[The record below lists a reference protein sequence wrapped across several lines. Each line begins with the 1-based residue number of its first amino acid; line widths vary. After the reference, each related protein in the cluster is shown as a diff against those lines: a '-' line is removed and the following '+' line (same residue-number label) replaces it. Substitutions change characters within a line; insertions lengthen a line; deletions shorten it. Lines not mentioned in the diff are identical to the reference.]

1 MNITPRGRFGRVTG
15 TVLALALLLLPGCGS
30 GSGTDF
36 ITSSGTTG
44 EVATDVLAQFEESL
58 NEDEIAA
65 RFHGGPRPD
74 ATPIVPT
81 VSEARSYDGRG
92 NSQVNSEHGSTETH
106 FREDSGRAYADGISS
121 PSGGDRASARE
132 ISNAVVAQADDLPDP
147 AGRTA
152 YLWLW
157 GQFLDHDITLTHEGD
172 EYFPIEVPTGDP
184 WFDPFGTGVAV
195 IPLIRSSFDEA
206 TGTDPDNHRAQ
217 VNSITAFIDASMVY
231 GSDEERAAA
240 LRTGVG
246 GRLATSA
253 GDLPPYNTFGLD
265 NAGGTSETLFLC
277 GDVRANENVLLTS
290 MHTLWVREHNR
301 IAANLELRFPALSD
315 EELFQA
321 ARKRV
326 GALVQVVT
334 YEEFIPA
341 LLGRDALPP
350 YRGYKS
356 EVDPSIGIMF
366 ATAAYRLGHSQVGS
380 AIPRIGADGES
391 IAEGDLVIADA
402 FFNPSL
408 LAEGGIDPLL
418 RGAAS
423 NPSQTTDS
431 MIIDDLRNLLFGP
444 PGAGGLDLASLNI
457 QRGRDHGLPDY
468 NTIRVFYGEPAVTS
482 FDQITS
488 NADRQA
494 ALASVYD
501 TVDQIDPWVG
511 LLSEDPV
518 RGAAVGPTLR
528 RILADQFRR
537 LRDGDR
543 FFYLND
549 PDLAGEREQLRGTRL
564 SDIIARNTGIA
575 GLPRNVFMESDRRP
589 RPRPSRRHPD
599 RKFPAPSI

>member
-1 MNITPRGRFGRVTG
+1 MNMTPRGRFGRVAG
-15 TVLALALLLLPGCGS
+15 TVLALAMLLLSGCGS

-36 ITSSGTTG
+36 VTSSGSAG
-44 EVATDVLAQFEESL
+44 DGSSDILAQFDESATEE
-58 NEDEIAA
+58 EILA

-81 VSEARSYDGRG
+81 VSEARSLDGTG
-92 NSQVNSEHGSTETH
+92 NSASDLGSTETL
-106 FREDSGRAYADGISS
+106 FREDTSRAYADGISQ
-121 PSGGDRASARE
+121 PSGDDRPSARE
-132 ISNAVVAQADDLPDP
+132 VSNAVVAQSEDLPDP
-147 AGRTA
+147 AGRTS

-184 WFDPFGTGVAV
+184 YFDPFGTGVAT
-195 IPLIRSSFDEA
+195 IPLNRSSYDES

-231 GSDEERAAA
+231 GSDEERASA
-240 LRTGVG
+240 LRTFVG

-253 GDLPPYNTFGLD
+253 GEFPPYNTFGLE

-277 GDVRANENVLLTS
+277 GDIRANENVLLTS
-290 MHTLWVREHNR
+290 MHTLWLREHNR
-301 IAANLELRFPALSD
+301 IAANLELRFPEMSD
-315 EELFQA
+315 EELYQA

-356 EVDPSIGIMF
+356 DVDPGMGILF

-380 AIPRIGADGES
+380 SIPRLRADGES
-391 IAEGDLVIADA
+391 IAEGDLVVADA

-408 LAEGGIDPLL
+408 LSEGGIDPLL
-418 RGAAS
+418 RGAVS
-423 NPSQTTDS
+423 NPSQTTDP

-444 PGAGGLDLASLNI
+444 PGSGGLDLASLNI
-457 QRGRDHGLPDY
+457 QRGRDHGMPDY
-468 NTIRVFYGEPAVTS
+468 NTIREYYGVPKVTS
-482 FDQITS
+482 FAEMTRDP
-488 NADRQA
+488 DRQA
-494 ALASVYD
+494 ALASVYASPD
-501 TVDQIDPWVG
+501 LVDPWVG

-549 PDLAGEREQLRGTRL
+549 PDLAGERDRLRGTRL
-564 SDIIARNTGIA
+564 SDIIARNTDITN
-575 GLPRNVFMESDRRP
+575 LPRNVFMESDRRP
-589 RPRPSRRHPD
+589 RPRPPRRHPD
-599 RKFPAPSI
+599 RKFPAPTL